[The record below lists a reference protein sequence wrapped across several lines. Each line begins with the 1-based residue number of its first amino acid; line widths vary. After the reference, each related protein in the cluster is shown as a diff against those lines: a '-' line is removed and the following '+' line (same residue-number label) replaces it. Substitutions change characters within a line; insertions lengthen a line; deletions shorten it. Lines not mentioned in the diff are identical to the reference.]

1 MVSNGGKKMKQ
12 YKGFCY
18 KKVNCGDYEYYQ
30 LYNEKG
36 EDECQC
42 FDLNELKDIVDTR
55 LELGYW
61 AY

>member
-1 MVSNGGKKMKQ
+1 MRN
-12 YKGFCY
+12 YKGY
-18 KKVNCGDYEYYQ
+18 GYEKINYDFYQ

-36 EDECQC
+36 ELECEC
-42 FDLNELKDIVDTR
+42 VNLKELKEIVDAR

>member
-1 MVSNGGKKMKQ
+1 MRQ
-12 YKGFCY
+12 YKGFNY
-18 KKVNCGDYEYYQ
+18 KKIDYDFYQ

-36 EDECQC
+36 EEECEC
-42 FDLNELKDIVDTR
+42 VNLKELKQIVDTR